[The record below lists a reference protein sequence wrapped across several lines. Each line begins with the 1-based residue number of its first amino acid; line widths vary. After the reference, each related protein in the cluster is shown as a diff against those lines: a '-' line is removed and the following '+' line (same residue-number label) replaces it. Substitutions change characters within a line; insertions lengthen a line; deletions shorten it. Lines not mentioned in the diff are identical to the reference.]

1 MLYSNEP
8 VFLETRYFLGQPVK
22 IILRGMMSEIPKDN
36 LYTRDHEWIRIEG
49 EKAEIGITDHAQKAL
64 GDIVFA
70 ELPTIEDEIDA
81 GDEFGS
87 VESVKAVSSLY
98 MPVSG
103 RIIAVNTELK
113 DSPELI
119 NEECYDDGWVVRI
132 ELSNP
137 DDSAELLSP
146 ADYEEFLLDD
156 EA

>member
-1 MLYSNEP
+1 
-8 VFLETRYFLGQPVK
+8 
-22 IILRGMMSEIPKDN
+22 MSEIPKDN

-49 EKAEIGITDHAQKAL
+49 DIAEIGITDHAQKAL
-64 GDIVFA
+64 GDIVFV
-70 ELPTIEDEIDA
+70 ELPEIEDEIDA

-87 VESVKAVSSLY
+87 VESVKAVSSLF

-137 DDSAELLSP
+137 DDSTELLSP

>member
-1 MLYSNEP
+1 
-8 VFLETRYFLGQPVK
+8 
-22 IILRGMMSEIPKDN
+22 MSEIPKDN

-49 EKAEIGITDHAQKAL
+49 DKAEIGITDHAQKAL

-70 ELPTIEDEIDA
+70 ELPEIEDEIDA

-87 VESVKAVSSLY
+87 VESVKAVSSLF
-98 MPVSG
+98 MPMSG

-113 DSPELI
+113 DSPVLI

>member
-1 MLYSNEP
+1 MLESTKSFKWTTEYILDDP
-8 VFLETRYFLGQPVK
+8 HQPLK
-22 IILRGMMSEIPKDN
+22 RGIMSTIPKDN
-36 LYTRDHEWIRIEG
+36 LYTRDHEWVRIEG
-49 EKAEIGITDHAQKAL
+49 NKAEVGITDHAQKAL
-64 GDIVFA
+64 GDIVFV
-70 ELPTIEDEIDA
+70 ELPDLEDEIES

-87 VESVKAVSSLY
+87 IESVKTVTSLF

-119 NEECYDDGWVVRI
+119 NEECYDEGWVIRL

-137 DDSAELLSP
+137 DESAELLSSKN
-146 ADYEEFLLDD
+146 YEEFLLDE

>member
-1 MLYSNEP
+1 
-8 VFLETRYFLGQPVK
+8 
-22 IILRGMMSEIPKDN
+22 MSTIPKDN
-36 LYTRDHEWIRIEG
+36 LYTRDHEWVRIEG
-49 EKAEIGITDHAQKAL
+49 NKAEVGITDHAQKAL
-64 GDIVFA
+64 GDIVFV
-70 ELPTIEDEIDA
+70 ELPDLEDEIES

-87 VESVKAVSSLY
+87 IESVKTVTSLF

-119 NEECYDDGWVVRI
+119 NEECYDEGWVIRL

-137 DDSAELLSP
+137 DESAELLSSKN
-146 ADYEEFLLDD
+146 YEVFLLDE

>member
-1 MLYSNEP
+1 
-8 VFLETRYFLGQPVK
+8 
-22 IILRGMMSEIPKDN
+22 MSEIPKDN

-49 EKAEIGITDHAQKAL
+49 DKAEIGITDYAQKAL

-70 ELPTIEDEIDA
+70 ELPSIEDEIVA

-87 VESVKAVSSLY
+87 VESVKAVSSLF

-137 DDSAELLSP
+137 DDSVELLSP
-146 ADYEEFLLDD
+146 EDYEEFLHD
-156 EA
+156 EEA

>member
-1 MLYSNEP
+1 
-8 VFLETRYFLGQPVK
+8 
-22 IILRGMMSEIPKDN
+22 MSTIPKDN
-36 LYTRDHEWIRIEG
+36 LYTRDHEWVRIEG
-49 EKAEIGITDHAQKAL
+49 NKAEVGITDHAQKAL
-64 GDIVFA
+64 GDIVFV
-70 ELPTIEDEIDA
+70 ELPDLEDEIES

-87 VESVKAVSSLY
+87 IESVKTVTSLF

-119 NEECYDDGWVVRI
+119 NEECYDEDWVIRL

-137 DDSAELLSP
+137 DESAELLSSKN
-146 ADYEEFLLDD
+146 YEEFLLDE